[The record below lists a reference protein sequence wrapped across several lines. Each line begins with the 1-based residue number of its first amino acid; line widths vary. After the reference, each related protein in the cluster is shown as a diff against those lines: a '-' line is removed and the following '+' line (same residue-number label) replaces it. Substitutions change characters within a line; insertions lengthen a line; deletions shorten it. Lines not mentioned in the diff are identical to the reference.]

1 MNLQLSLESA
11 VLAVVMVT
19 SFLAPFMGS
28 SINLA
33 IPAIGTQYSGS
44 ATVLSWVVAGYL
56 LASAAFLL
64 PFGRLADIV
73 GRKKIYV
80 TGIVLFSLFALL
92 SGLAW
97 SIESMI
103 FFRVCQGAASA
114 MIFSTGMAILTSVY
128 PPERRGQAMGLTA
141 AATYIGL
148 SLGPVLGGFLNHNFG
163 WRSIFYFT
171 ALIGLIAAILAAWRL
186 KGEWADAKG
195 EKFDLI
201 GSFLC
206 VGSLVAVLYGFSEV
220 SQSRWGIYIL
230 GFGVMVTAVFICF
243 ESRQQYPIFHVSLFR
258 DNKTFAFSNL
268 AAMINYSATFAV
280 AFVLSLYLQVVMG
293 YDSQVAGLILL
304 SQPIIMVVF
313 SPLAGALSD
322 RIEPAVVASWGMA
335 LSTLGL
341 FLFSFL
347 AKETSLWLL
356 IANLVLIGLGFALF
370 ASPNNN
376 AIMGAVEKNFYGI
389 AAASLAAVRLIGQS
403 ISIAIVTMLLAVH
416 ADGGNAGINS
426 AEMIQAGTRTAFLV
440 FAGICGVGIFASLA
454 RGRVNKQSQ

>member
-1 MNLQLSLESA
+1 MNLQLPLESA

-33 IPAIGTQYSGS
+33 IPAIGTEYSGS

-80 TGIVLFSLFALL
+80 AGIMLFSLFALL

-103 FFRVCQGAASA
+103 FFRVCQGAASS

-128 PPERRGQAMGLTA
+128 PSDKRGQAMGLTA

-148 SLGPVLGGFLNHNFG
+148 SLGPVLGGFMNHNFG

-171 ALIGLIAAILAAWRL
+171 AFIGLVAALLAAWRL
-186 KGEWADAKG
+186 KGEWAGAKG
-195 EKFDLI
+195 EKFDFA
-201 GSFLC
+201 GSLFC
-206 VGSLVAVLYGFSEV
+206 IGSLVAVLYGFSEL
-220 SQSRWGIYIL
+220 SQSQWGKYIL
-230 GFGVMVTAVFICF
+230 GLGLVLMVVFVYF
-243 ESRQQYPIFHVSLFR
+243 ESRQQYPVFHVGLFR

-280 AFVLSLYLQVVMG
+280 AFVLSLYLQVVLE
-293 YDSQVAGLILL
+293 YDSQQAGLILL
-304 SQPIIMVVF
+304 SQPLIMAVF
-313 SPLAGALSD
+313 SPVAGALSD
-322 RIEPAVVASWGMA
+322 RVEPAVVASWGMV

-347 AKETSLWLL
+347 AKDTSLWLI
-356 IANLVLIGLGFALF
+356 IANLVLVGLGFALF
-370 ASPNNN
+370 AAPNNN
-376 AIMGAVEKNFYGI
+376 AIMGAVEKQFYGI
-389 AAASLAAVRLIGQS
+389 AAASLAAMRLIGQS
-403 ISIAIVTMLLAVH
+403 ISIAIVTMLLA
-416 ADGGNAGINS
+416 AYSDGGNAGINS
-426 AEMIQAGTRTAFLV
+426 VEMIQAGTRTSFFI
-440 FAGICGVGIFASLA
+440 FAGICAAGVFASLA
-454 RGRVNKQSQ
+454 RGSVDKQNQ